1 MVRVKASAGC
11 LEARQLVY
19 KEGHLGASRTRGK
32 HMDAMWCH
40 VKCHVRRRACEAV
53 GRPCRACE
61 APWLRGLPFRLSC
74 VEHCETLPALSMTST
89 VLPRVLR
96 GPLRTFV
103 APVVDVNEI
112 YGLIVVFTGKYGPA
126 KS

>member
-1 MVRVKASAGC
+1 MVP
-11 LEARQLVY
+11 
-19 KEGHLGASRTRGK
+19 RG
-32 HMDAMWCH
+32 
-40 VKCHVRRRACEAV
+40 V
-53 GRPCRACE
+53 GCRACE
-61 APWLRGLPFRLSC
+61 GGWASVPSLRGALGLGRGLPFRLSC
-74 VEHCETLPALSMTST
+74 VEHRETLPALSMTST

>member
-1 MVRVKASAGC
+1 MRSLQCV
-11 LEARQLVY
+11 L
-19 KEGHLGASRTRGK
+19 
-32 HMDAMWCH
+32 
-40 VKCHVRRRACEAV
+40 RRAP
-53 GRPCRACE
+53 RD
-61 APWLRGLPFRLSC
+61 APGVVAPGFGPSLRVSC
-74 VEHCETLPALSMTST
+74 VEHRETLPALSMTST

-103 APVVDVNEI
+103 ALVVDVNEI

>member
-1 MVRVKASAGC
+1 
-11 LEARQLVY
+11 
-19 KEGHLGASRTRGK
+19 
-32 HMDAMWCH
+32 MDAMWCH
-40 VKCHVRRRACEAV
+40 VDWGAELARRP
-53 GRPCRACE
+53 GFGPS
-61 APWLRGLPFRLSC
+61 LRGLPFRLSC
-74 VEHCETLPALSMTST
+74 VEHRETLPALSMTST

-112 YGLIVVFTGKYGPA
+112 YGLIVVFTDKYGPA